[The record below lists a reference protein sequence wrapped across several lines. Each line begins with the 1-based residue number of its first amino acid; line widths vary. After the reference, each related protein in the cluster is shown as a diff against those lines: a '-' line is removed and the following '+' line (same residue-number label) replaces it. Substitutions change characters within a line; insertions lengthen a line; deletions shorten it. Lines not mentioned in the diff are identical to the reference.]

1 MKPRF
6 RGRHPTHRRLA
17 LSEPRSRRAASSVA
31 AVTTQRWSLGNDL
44 DVSRIGYGAMRLT
57 GWPKGEP
64 PGRDTAL
71 AVLRR
76 AVELGVNHID
86 TSHYYARAGVAAN
99 ELIREALHPYPDDL
113 VIVTKVGA
121 LVEGSDIALPAEE
134 KTGLTPDN
142 LRRAVE
148 ANLRSLGVDRLDV
161 VNLRLG
167 DRERGDTPLAEPLEA
182 LFALREEGLIRH
194 LGISNITAEEFAEAR
209 GIAPIVCVQN
219 LYNVSRREDDPLVD
233 ACAEAG
239 IAYVPF
245 FPVGGFQPV
254 TARRLDVVAARH
266 GATVP
271 QVALAWLLARSPN
284 ILLIPGTGSP
294 DHLEE
299 NIAAGALK
307 LTPEDLAELG

>member
-1 MKPRF
+1 MTERW
-6 RGRHPTHRRLA
+6 A
-17 LSEPRSRRAASSVA
+17 L
-31 AVTTQRWSLGNDL
+31 GGDL
-44 DVSRIGYGAMRLT
+44 DVARIGYGAMRLS
-57 GWPKGEP
+57 GWPGGP
-64 PGRDTAL
+64 RPDRYTAL
-71 AVLRR
+71 AVLNR

-86 TSHYYARAGVAAN
+86 TSNYYSHDGVSAN

-121 LVEGSDIALPAEE
+121 LVEGPDIHRPAEE
-134 KTGLTPDN
+134 HTGLTPDG

-148 ANLRSLGVDRLDV
+148 ANLRTLGLDRLDV
-161 VNLRLG
+161 VNLRMGVLG
-167 DRERGDTPLAEPLEA
+167 PSDESLAAPLET
-182 LFALREEGLIRH
+182 LCALRDEGLIRH
-194 LGISNITAEEFAEAR
+194 LGVSNVTAAQVAEAR
-209 GIAPIVCVQN
+209 RTAPIACVQN
-219 LYNVSRREDDPLVD
+219 QYNVAQRDDDPVVD

-245 FPVGGFQPV
+245 FPVGGYQPL
-254 TARRLDVVAARH
+254 TADHLNAVAARH

-294 DHLEE
+294 AHLEE
-299 NIAAGALK
+299 NIAAAGLH